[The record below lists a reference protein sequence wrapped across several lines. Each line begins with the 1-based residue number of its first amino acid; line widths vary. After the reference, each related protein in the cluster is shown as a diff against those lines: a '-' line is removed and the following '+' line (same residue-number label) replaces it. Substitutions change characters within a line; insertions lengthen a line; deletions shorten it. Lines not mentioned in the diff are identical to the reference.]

1 MSANTYSPIHNS
13 TSGISK
19 AKSSPITFNG
29 DNEEHVNDKR
39 NLLKYFK
46 ANNIDGLKKIIDKY
60 DCSISMNIEIDNNKN
75 TLFHEAINKCN
86 NNIIKIILNVSDS
99 IKFFNNKNDNN
110 GLNPLGI
117 AVTHDFKG
125 DCLESL
131 LKYCKDN
138 KQLNIKNIIEDT
150 NNKKKATIFHMAAD
164 NNNIKCLEVLLKYKK
179 EYDEEYKKEFNK
191 NIINLQDE
199 EGDIPIGR
207 AIFRNH
213 YYIVKKMLECDDID
227 IRKIDKQYNT
237 VFHLVALNGNLSI
250 LKLLFQHIKSKR
262 EKEEKEK
269 VKLILLIIIQ
279 ILFINY

>member
-99 IKFFNNKNDNN
+99 IKFFNKNDNN

-117 AVTHDFKG
+117 AVTHDFRG

-131 LKYCKDN
+131 LQYCKDN
-138 KQLNIKNIIEDT
+138 KQLNILEDT

-179 EYDEEYKKEFNK
+179 EYKKEFDKDIN
-191 NIINLQDE
+191 INLQDE

-250 LKLLFQHIKSKR
+250 LKLLFQHIKSK
-262 EKEEKEK
+262 EEK

-279 ILFINY
+279 VLFINYLF

>member
-1 MSANTYSPIHNS
+1 MSASTSSPMHNS
-13 TSGISK
+13 TSGGNGISK

-60 DCSISMNIEIDNNKN
+60 DCSISMNIEIDNDKN

-179 EYDEEYKKEFNK
+179 EYKKEFDK
-191 NIINLQDE
+191 DIDINLQDD

-250 LKLLFQHIKSKR
+250 LKLLFQHIKSNLSK
-262 EKEEKEK
+262 KEK